1 MAVDQAACEVMH
13 PIHRLHEVVD
23 AFHHERAER
32 QRQPPEGT
40 RRRKHAG
47 KLEELEAAF
56 ERLVEHWIPDERAR
70 RRWREYLSHGGAHPD
85 TPIARDPILF
95 EGRSDD
101 GGLAEI
107 RRKGEGV
114 EILVDGRQVGDA
126 ARWSGS
132 MVSMGDTIYRE
143 TTRASDQAIASLR
156 AYVAAQGPPPWSRA
170 LELYEDGLVDENFS
184 LTDRGRRVLDLH
196 D

>member
-1 MAVDQAACEVMH
+1 MH

-40 RRRKHAG
+40 RRRKHAQR
-47 KLEELEAAF
+47 LEELEAAF

-70 RRWREYLSHGGAHPD
+70 RRWRDYLSHGGEHPD
-85 TPIARDPILF
+85 APVPREPILF
-95 EGRSDD
+95 EGRSDE
-101 GGLAEI
+101 GGVAQV
-107 RRKGEGV
+107 RRKDGSI
-114 EILVDGRQVGDA
+114 EIFVDGRPTGDA
-126 ARWSGS
+126 ARWQGGT
-132 MVSMGDTIYRE
+132 MTKGDTVYRE
-143 TTRASDQAIASLR
+143 TTRVSAGALGGLREYLDTRAS
-156 AYVAAQGPPPWSRA
+156 PPWSHA

-184 LTDRGRRVLDLH
+184 LTDRGRRVLDLL